1 MYKVKTMNKISK
13 IGLAQLDD
21 RFEISDNMEHED
33 AILVRSA
40 KLHDYDF
47 PAELKAIARAGAG
60 VNNIPLDRAADAG
73 VVVFNTPG
81 ANANGVK
88 ELTIAAL
95 LLASRKIAQGIAWVK
110 EQSAAGAD
118 IAAVVEKGKSA
129 YVGPEIGGKTLGV
142 VGLGA
147 IGVMV
152 ANAAAGLGMKIVGY
166 DPFLSVKNA
175 LNLTPGA
182 EIVAT
187 LDELYGKADYISLH
201 LPMNADT
208 KGTVNAAAFAAMKDG
223 VRIVN
228 LARGEL
234 VDTAALKDALASG
247 KCAAYVTDFPNSET
261 AALDGVVCIPH
272 LGASTPESEDNC
284 AMMAARQ
291 VQDYLDNGNI
301 VNSVNL
307 PVLSMAWAAKNR
319 VCVIAKGADAAAVTA
334 AVPGPPPPPPRPGAT
349 TPTSSWT
356 PTPTWTPPRWRPSP
370 ASSRSGSCTSNM
382 GKIHPTAWVA
392 PGAFLRGDVT
402 LGEKVSIWYNAVLR
416 ADQETITVGK
426 GSNIQ
431 DNCVLH
437 GDPGHDVIV
446 GENVTVGHGA
456 ILHGCTIEDQCLIGM
471 NAVVLDNT
479 VIGAGS
485 IVGAGAVVG
494 SGQTIPPRSLVLGV
508 PAKVKKTLTEGE
520 SAGNLENVEEYFGLM
535 AQAMADPANHQ

>member
-1 MYKVKTMNKISK
+1 MYRVKTMNKISK

-21 RFEISDNMEHED
+21 RFEISDAFENED

-40 KLHDYDF
+40 KLHDYAF
-47 PAELKAIARAGAG
+47 PAELKAIARAGVG
-60 VNNIPLDRAADAG
+60 VNNIPLDRAAEAG

-95 LLASRKIAQGIAWVK
+95 LLASRKIAQGINWVK
-110 EQSAAGAD
+110 EQSAAGED

-152 ANAAAGLGMKIVGY
+152 ANAAAALGMKIVGY

-175 LNLTPGA
+175 LDLNPGA
-182 EIVAT
+182 EIAAT

-201 LPMNADT
+201 LPMNSET

-234 VDTAALKDALASG
+234 VDTAALKEALASG

-261 AALDGVVCIPH
+261 AAMEGVVCIPH

-307 PVLSMAWAAKNR
+307 PVLSMAWAGKNR

-334 AVPGPPPPPPRPGAT
+334 AVP
-349 TPTSSWT
+349 
-356 PTPTWTPPRWRPSP
+356 SP
-370 ASSRSGSCTSNM
+370 AA
-382 GKIHPTAWVA
+382 TASKT
-392 PGAFLRGDVT
+392 RGDYAYFLLDT
-402 LGEKVSIWYNAVLR
+402 D
-416 ADQETITVGK
+416 ADV
-426 GSNIQ
+426 
-431 DNCVLH
+431 D
-437 GDPGHDVIV
+437 
-446 GENVTVGHGA
+446 A
-456 ILHGCTIEDQCLIGM
+456 
-471 NAVVLDNT
+471 
-479 VIGAGS
+479 
-485 IVGAGAVVG
+485 
-494 SGQTIPPRSLVLGV
+494 
-508 PAKVKKTLTEGE
+508 AKVEAVPGVIKVRVLSK
-520 SAGNLENVEEYFGLM
+520 
-535 AQAMADPANHQ
+535 

>member
-60 VNNIPLDRAADAG
+60 VNNIPLDRAAEAG

-95 LLASRKIAQGIAWVK
+95 LLASRKIAQGITWVK

-208 KGTVNAAAFAAMKDG
+208 KGSVNAAAFAAMKDG

-234 VDTAALKDALASG
+234 VDTAALKDALGSG

-261 AALDGVVCIPH
+261 AALEGVVCIPH

-334 AVPGPPPPPPRPGAT
+334 AVP
-349 TPTSSWT
+349 
-356 PTPTWTPPRWRPSP
+356 SP
-370 ASSRSGSCTSNM
+370 AA
-382 GKIHPTAWVA
+382 TASKT
-392 PGAFLRGDVT
+392 RGDYAYFLLDTDADVDAA
-402 LGEKVSIWYNAVLR
+402 KVEAIPGVIKVR
-416 ADQETITVGK
+416 
-426 GSNIQ
+426 
-431 DNCVLH
+431 VLH
-437 GDPGHDVIV
+437 
-446 GENVTVGHGA
+446 
-456 ILHGCTIEDQCLIGM
+456 
-471 NAVVLDNT
+471 
-479 VIGAGS
+479 
-485 IVGAGAVVG
+485 
-494 SGQTIPPRSLVLGV
+494 
-508 PAKVKKTLTEGE
+508 K
-520 SAGNLENVEEYFGLM
+520 
-535 AQAMADPANHQ
+535 

>member
-60 VNNIPLDRAADAG
+60 VNNIPLDRAAEAG

-95 LLASRKIAQGIAWVK
+95 LLASRKIAQGITWVK

-208 KGTVNAAAFAAMKDG
+208 KGSVNAAAFAAMKDG

-234 VDTAALKDALASG
+234 VDTAALKDALGSG

-261 AALDGVVCIPH
+261 AALEGVVCIPH

-319 VCVIAKGADAAAVTA
+319 VCVIAKGADAAAGTA
-334 AVPGPPPPPPRPGAT
+334 AVPAPAAT
-349 TPTSSWT
+349 
-356 PTPTWTPPRWRPSP
+356 
-370 ASSRSGSCTSNM
+370 ASKT
-382 GKIHPTAWVA
+382 
-392 PGAFLRGDVT
+392 RGDYAYFLLDTDADVDAA
-402 LGEKVSIWYNAVLR
+402 KVEAIPGVIKVR
-416 ADQETITVGK
+416 
-426 GSNIQ
+426 
-431 DNCVLH
+431 VLH
-437 GDPGHDVIV
+437 
-446 GENVTVGHGA
+446 
-456 ILHGCTIEDQCLIGM
+456 
-471 NAVVLDNT
+471 
-479 VIGAGS
+479 
-485 IVGAGAVVG
+485 
-494 SGQTIPPRSLVLGV
+494 
-508 PAKVKKTLTEGE
+508 K
-520 SAGNLENVEEYFGLM
+520 
-535 AQAMADPANHQ
+535 

>member
-60 VNNIPLDRAADAG
+60 VNNIPLDRAAEAG

-95 LLASRKIAQGIAWVK
+95 LLASRKIAQGITWVK

-208 KGTVNAAAFAAMKDG
+208 KGSVNAAAFAAMKDG

-234 VDTAALKDALASG
+234 VDTAALKDALESG

-261 AALDGVVCIPH
+261 AAMDGVVCIPH

-334 AVPGPPPPPPRPGAT
+334 AVP
-349 TPTSSWT
+349 
-356 PTPTWTPPRWRPSP
+356 SP
-370 ASSRSGSCTSNM
+370 AA
-382 GKIHPTAWVA
+382 TASKT
-392 PGAFLRGDVT
+392 RGDYAYFLLDTDADVDAA
-402 LGEKVSIWYNAVLR
+402 KVEAIPGVIKVR
-416 ADQETITVGK
+416 
-426 GSNIQ
+426 
-431 DNCVLH
+431 VLH
-437 GDPGHDVIV
+437 
-446 GENVTVGHGA
+446 
-456 ILHGCTIEDQCLIGM
+456 
-471 NAVVLDNT
+471 
-479 VIGAGS
+479 
-485 IVGAGAVVG
+485 
-494 SGQTIPPRSLVLGV
+494 
-508 PAKVKKTLTEGE
+508 K
-520 SAGNLENVEEYFGLM
+520 
-535 AQAMADPANHQ
+535 

>member
-21 RFEISDNMEHED
+21 RFEISDTMEHED

-60 VNNIPLDRAADAG
+60 VNNIPLDRAAEAG

-95 LLASRKIAQGIAWVK
+95 LLASRKIAQGIGWVK

-118 IAAVVEKGKSA
+118 ISAVVEKGKSA

-147 IGVMV
+147 IGVLV
-152 ANAAAGLGMKIVGY
+152 ANAAAALGMKIVGY

-175 LNLTPGA
+175 LDLTPGA
-182 EIVAT
+182 EIVST

-201 LPMNADT
+201 LPMNAET
-208 KGTVNAAAFAAMKDG
+208 KGTINAAAFAAMKDG

-234 VDTAALKDALASG
+234 VDTAALKDAMASG

-261 AALDGVVCIPH
+261 AALEGVVCIPH

-291 VQDYLDNGNI
+291 LQDYLDNGNI

-307 PVLSMAWAAKNR
+307 PVLSMAWAARNR

-334 AVPGPPPPPPRPGAT
+334 AVPAPAAT
-349 TPTSSWT
+349 
-356 PTPTWTPPRWRPSP
+356 
-370 ASSRSGSCTSNM
+370 ASKT
-382 GKIHPTAWVA
+382 
-392 PGAFLRGDVT
+392 RGDYAYFLLDT
-402 LGEKVSIWYNAVLR
+402 D
-416 ADQETITVGK
+416 ADV
-426 GSNIQ
+426 
-431 DNCVLH
+431 D
-437 GDPGHDVIV
+437 
-446 GENVTVGHGA
+446 A
-456 ILHGCTIEDQCLIGM
+456 
-471 NAVVLDNT
+471 
-479 VIGAGS
+479 
-485 IVGAGAVVG
+485 
-494 SGQTIPPRSLVLGV
+494 
-508 PAKVKKTLTEGE
+508 AKVEAVPGVIKVRVLSK
-520 SAGNLENVEEYFGLM
+520 
-535 AQAMADPANHQ
+535 